1 MEFGGVGGSLAAGF
15 TKMSVGE
22 ALLASGKFAHA
33 KSGRGDGGVLAS
45 VRRKGKKGGN
55 GGGGPTRCGHTAG
68 MEKGSPGGICG
79 GGGTGRRRQ
88 DEGAMEVVGGRLSRG
103 RVWVKG
109 GIRPEEEK
117 RHVGQPLW
125 VWSDEQCHF
134 LIKLIFKRIRI
145 CNGPNIAFLNSKF
158 LNKIWL

>member
-33 KSGRGDGGVLAS
+33 KSGRGDGGILAS

-55 GGGGPTRCGHTAG
+55 GGGGPTR
-68 MEKGSPGGICG
+68 ICG

-158 LNKIWL
+158 PNKIWL